1 MLQSLFRPR
10 PARAMGRNLY
20 GAAVAQ
26 ARQAE
31 LYSVLGVE
39 DRIDARFELYTVHV
53 VLLLLRLKGEG
64 EEAAEVGQALFD
76 TYLHALDDSLR
87 ELGVGDLSVAKKMRQ
102 LGESLY
108 ARSKQLTEAL
118 EADADPAALETAV
131 GEAFFANDVRDARTA
146 RLAAYIR
153 DARDGLSIQPLR
165 EVLDGNPRWPQ
176 IKA

>member
-10 PARAMGRNLY
+10 PARAMGQKLY
-20 GAAVAQ
+20 AAAVAQ

-31 LYSVLGVE
+31 LYSVVGVKDE
-39 DRIDARFELYTVHV
+39 IDSRFELYTAHV

-64 EEAAEVGQALFD
+64 EEAGEVGQALFD
-76 TYLHALDDSLR
+76 AYIHALDDALR
-87 ELGVGDLSVAKKMRQ
+87 ELGVGDLSVSKKMRR
-102 LGESLY
+102 LGETLY
-108 ARSKQLTEAL
+108 ARSKQLTDAL
-118 EADADPAALETAV
+118 EADAEPGALETAV
-131 GEAFFANDVRDARTA
+131 GEAFFADDVRDARTA

-153 DARDGLSIQPLR
+153 SARDGLSILPLR